1 MNCPVVFVVSWFV
14 GLSSHLHSCVMAR
27 WWSGHFSHPFL
38 GTYEVIQFF
47 ELVNLEGTHSK
58 VWYMPPYQFHG
69 TMGWKSHTIPFSFQC
84 HLTLYHTI
92 GIIKAFQFQSKP
104 YHHSKAV
111 MGCLGSFFTKYK
123 IISAGCNTCPLGS
136 IFCGQVLQVFAVI
149 LSYK

>member
-1 MNCPVVFVVSWFV
+1 MNPC
-14 GLSSHLHSCVMAR
+14 GLLLESCWVNSYSLCSEVESMLSR
-27 WWSGHFSHPFL
+27 WHFSHPFL

-47 ELVNLEGTHSK
+47 ELVNLEGTYST

-69 TMGWKSHTIPFSFQC
+69 TMGWKSHPIPFSFQY

-111 MGCLGSFFTKYK
+111 TGCLGSF
-123 IISAGCNTCPLGS
+123 LQS
-136 IFCGQVLQVFAVI
+136 IKLCLQAAI
-149 LSYK
+149 LVCWAPSFVDRFFRFLLSS